1 VIVAS
6 IENFIRLH
14 KACALLDPKL
24 ASDGH
29 YYARAVATLVQGY
42 STSGVYGA
50 GALTAQHLIH
60 IAVLCGFYPPQF
72 ICHAEIGETTNSYAY
87 LRNWEGMVD
96 HLEDTRQL
104 LACLCKMLGVTAL
117 VAENI
122 VCKFGRSEQTK
133 AVQPPTPKVVPNKP
147 VNLQTG
153 RMKKRKRKTFNHES
167 LV

>member
-1 VIVAS
+1 
-6 IENFIRLH
+6 
-14 KACALLDPKL
+14 
-24 ASDGH
+24 
-29 YYARAVATLVQGY
+29 
-42 STSGVYGA
+42 
-50 GALTAQHLIH
+50 
-60 IAVLCGFYPPQF
+60 
-72 ICHAEIGETTNSYAY
+72 
-87 LRNWEGMVD
+87 MVD